1 MQDRSRQ
8 DRQLEARAAALD
20 ENAQQL
26 NLMIAAVVAMIVL
39 VVVLLY
45 VFDLMKRKKMKNQSM
60 DELLAPLREWS
71 KNNTKKINELKDEQ
85 EEVQDNLN
93 VTRLHIEE
101 NKKRNL
107 EQRAKISLVNSIT
120 PFIDRMIH
128 EVNRLSEGGE
138 SDEVRQERYQYIAEL
153 TDKINQYNNVL
164 TEWIQ
169 MRQGSLNLRIESFP
183 APAAF
188 RYCSQG
194 QDEFPD
200 AGRKTGSRANRCRGQ
215 GRPHPYALHDQY
227 HRR

>member
-1 MQDRSRQ
+1 MKDSAWFYSAIDDKQQSDYNRNIYLDLQDRSRQ

-45 VFDLMKRKKMKNQSM
+45 VFDHMKRKKMKNQSM

-71 KNNTKKINELKDEQ
+71 ENNTKKINELKDKQ
-85 EEVQDNLN
+85 EEVQDELN

-128 EVNRLSEGGE
+128 EVNRLAEGGE

-169 MRQGSLNLRIESFP
+169 MRQAHSTCVSKVSRSSSF
-183 APAAF
+183 
-188 RYCSQG
+188 SI
-194 QDEFPD
+194 
-200 AGRKTGSRANRCRGQ
+200 
-215 GRPHPYALHDQY
+215 L
-227 HRR
+227 

>member
-1 MQDRSRQ
+1 
-8 DRQLEARAAALD
+8 
-20 ENAQQL
+20 
-26 NLMIAAVVAMIVL
+26 
-39 VVVLLY
+39 Y
-45 VFDLMKRKKMKNQSM
+45 VFDHMKRKKMKNQSM

-71 KNNTKKINELKDEQ
+71 ENNTKKINELKDKQ
-85 EEVQDNLN
+85 EEVHDELN

-169 MRQGSLNLRIESFP
+169 MRQGSLSLRIESFP
-183 APAAF
+183 LQQLFDIVSKGKMSFQMQGVKLDVEPIKPAF
-188 RYCSQG
+188 SPFFPCCFTPQSE
-194 QDEFPD
+194 EFSPIPSMPADRPPD
-200 AGRKTGSRANRCRGQ
+200 T
-215 GRPHPYALHDQY
+215 
-227 HRR
+227 